1 MALTQIVNDKLILKG
16 LDNASDYSPINP
28 TLNHPALRMTTPIS
42 SAAIAENICF
52 FIRSHLVASGIEVTP
67 ATPLER
73 LGLDSFSLIEII
85 LFVERQYQLQ
95 LSDEALSQEN
105 ICSSETLANYVHQQ
119 LS

>member
-1 MALTQIVNDKLILKG
+1 MTFIQIVNDKLLLKG
-16 LDNASDYSPINP
+16 LNSASDYSQINP
-28 TLNHPALRMTTPIS
+28 ILNHSALRMTTPIS
-42 SAAIAENICF
+42 SSVIAENICL
-52 FIRSHLVASGIEVTP
+52 FIRSHLVASGVEVTP
-67 ATPLER
+67 ATPLEH

-85 LFVERQYQLQ
+85 LFVERQYHLQ